1 MKIKVIIEYDG
12 TNYSGWQKQDG
23 VKTIEGELEKV
34 FSDVVKAPVVLYAS
48 GRTDAGVSAR
58 AQVAHFEVSDDFVFD
73 RFSFLGSVNF
83 FLPNDILVKDASIV
97 KNGFDAR
104 FTVKKKTYRY
114 YFYVSRFERPLYA
127 KFLRVNDNANLNLMS
142 EACKYLIG
150 EHDFKS
156 FVARKSGKTN
166 FVRTIYD
173 AKIIDFGDDL
183 YALEI
188 TGNGFLYNM
197 VRIIMG
203 TLVKI
208 GTKNLK
214 PGTMEDIIQG
224 KSRAIAGKTVSG
236 LPLVLYNVDYD
247 D

>member
-1 MKIKVIIEYDG
+1 MKIKLVIEYDG

-34 FSDVVKAPVVLYAS
+34 LSKVVQKPVVLYAS
-48 GRTDAGVSAR
+48 GRTDAGVSAK
-58 AQVAHFEVSDDFVFD
+58 AQVAHFEVADDFVFD
-73 RFSFLGSVNF
+73 KFSFLGSVNF
-83 FLPNDILVKDASIV
+83 FLPSDILVKTAEIV
-97 KNGFDAR
+97 SDEFDAR

-114 YFYVSRFERPLYA
+114 YFYISRFERPLYQ
-127 KFLRVNDNANLNLMS
+127 KYLRVNDNADVKLMND
-142 EACKYLIG
+142 ACKFLIG

-166 FVRTIYD
+166 FIRTIYD
-173 AKIIDFGDDL
+173 AKILDFTDDL

-203 TLVKI
+203 TLIKI
-208 GTKNLK
+208 GTKKLN
-214 PGTMEDIIQG
+214 PSIMADIINE
-224 KSRAIAGKTVSG
+224 KCRADAGKTVSG
-236 LPLVLYNVDYD
+236 LPLILYSVDYSE
-247 D
+247 

>member
-1 MKIKVIIEYDG
+1 MKIKLVIEYDG

-23 VKTIEGELEKV
+23 VTTIEGELERV
-34 FSDVVKAPVVLYAS
+34 ISDVIKAPVVLYAS

-58 AQVAHFEVSDDFVFD
+58 AQVAHFEVSDEFVFD
-73 RFSFLGSVNF
+73 KFSFLGSVNF
-83 FLPNDILVKDASIV
+83 FLPNDILVKDATIV
-97 KNGFDAR
+97 PNEFDAR

-114 YFYVSRFERPLYA
+114 HFYISRFERPLYS
-127 KFLRVNDNANLNLMS
+127 KYLRVNDNVDVHLMN

-166 FVRTIYD
+166 FVRTIYN
-173 AKIIDFGDDL
+173 AEIIDLGDEL
-183 YALEI
+183 YALAV

-197 VRIIMG
+197 IRIIMG
-203 TLVKI
+203 TLIKI
-208 GTKNLK
+208 GTKKLK
-214 PGTMEDIIQG
+214 PEEMKNIIEG
-224 KSRAIAGKTVSG
+224 KSRAQAGQTVSG
-236 LPLVLYNVDYD
+236 IPLVLYSVNYD